1 MSSARPA
8 PRPPASGGARK
19 AGLPDSRRRKA
30 PSARREPIELS
41 LACWSSSNART
52 ARKRRKWQSPFLI
65 AGCGVRIADCRRRKI
80 EGEKGRRGEGEKGRR
95 GEGGEGRRGEGEKE
109 RGKEEEPLRAS
120 EGSQRLCG
128 ENDLDL
134 TSATFPINASN
145 APNPQSAVRNPQSRD
160 PQSAIRNPQSIKV
173 RSVSENLTRE

>member
-52 ARKRRKWQSPFLI
+52 ARKRRKWESPFLI
-65 AGCGVRIADCRRRKI
+65 AGCGLRIVDCRRREV
-80 EGEKGRRGEGEKGRR
+80 EGGEGGVGGGGEGREGGGGEREKGERREVEKGRRG
-95 GEGGEGRRGEGEKE
+95 
-109 RGKEEEPLRAS
+109 
-120 EGSQRLCG
+120 
-128 ENDLDL
+128 
-134 TSATFPINASN
+134 TSAS
-145 APNPQSAVRNPQSRD
+145 
-160 PQSAIRNPQSIKV
+160 
-173 RSVSENLTRE
+173 L

>member
-1 MSSARPA
+1 RVELGVLVFLKRAHGSQAAEVAKPIFDC
-8 PRPPASGGARK
+8 
-19 AGLPDSRRRKA
+19 GLR
-30 PSARREPIELS
+30 
-41 LACWSSSNART
+41 
-52 ARKRRKWQSPFLI
+52 
-65 AGCGVRIADCRRRKI
+65 VADCGLQKAEDRGGEGEEGRRGG
-80 EGEKGRRGEGEKGRR
+80 GEKGGR
-95 GEGGEGRRGEGEKE
+95 GEGGKGRREEGE
-109 RGKEEEPLRAS
+109 RVRAC

-173 RSVSENLTRE
+173 RSVSENLTRELPLEEYLVGVL